1 MDWCKAHIREVILTR
16 STAGLAQFHTLVAV
30 HSTQAGQVM
39 KFRRISFT
47 ILIAALAAFV
57 FATPV
62 PATGEAYGG
71 LNGDWI
77 WHVQD
82 WLTHAAVKS
91 PKWQSQ
97 RMRIE
102 GHIENIGFLL
112 QSAAQ
117 ANRTGDYAVAG
128 MNLQYAIKTLE
139 LGIDRGFYRRID
151 IEPLKLIIAQQ
162 IPGAVRPDTGS
173 IPQEGR

>member
-1 MDWCKAHIREVILTR
+1 
-16 STAGLAQFHTLVAV
+16 
-30 HSTQAGQVM
+30 M
-39 KFRRISFT
+39 KFHRISSA
-47 ILIAALAAFV
+47 ILIAALATFV
-57 FATPV
+57 FVTPASV
-62 PATGEAYGG
+62 AGEAYGG
-71 LNGDWI
+71 LSGNWTG
-77 WHVQD
+77 HVQD
-82 WLTHAAVKS
+82 WLTHAAMKS
-91 PKWQSQ
+91 PKWQGQ

-139 LGIDRGFYRRID
+139 LGIDRGFYRRVD

-162 IPGAVRPDTGS
+162 MPGAGRPGTGS